1 MNGEEVVQSSRF
13 QVQSIN
19 SCSDFD
25 SLLKNLSES
34 FDTLRARPELDEGTN
49 GERFELP
56 EKFPFMLSLS
66 KHSLLFSTAC

>member
-34 FDTLRARPELDEGTN
+34 FDTLRTN